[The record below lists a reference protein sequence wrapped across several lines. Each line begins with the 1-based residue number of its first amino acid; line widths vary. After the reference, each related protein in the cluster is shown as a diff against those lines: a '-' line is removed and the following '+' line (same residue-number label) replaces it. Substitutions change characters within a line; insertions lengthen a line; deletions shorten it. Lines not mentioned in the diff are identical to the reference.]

1 MSLVSIGALHTCVLY
16 MDCDPGHKF
25 SKMQCFDCTCA
36 ESPEV
41 GQILFEKSHSSLK
54 PFTIETLYKP
64 FIFSLLETSMH
75 LNLSSLINSKYSWNP
90 NNGHEN
96 MTIQI
101 NKRKRKKITC
111 TDCTVLIQRKGERN
125 KRTQGKKLKKSIKLM
140 WCSLGWWKRW
150 GF

>member
-1 MSLVSIGALHTCVLY
+1 MGFLSSSLLSSKHLESILIHHHEAMKLASTLSIQKTYRPMSLVSIGALHTCVLY

-75 LNLSSLINSKYSWNP
+75 LNLSSLINSKYS
-90 NNGHEN
+90 
-96 MTIQI
+96 
-101 NKRKRKKITC
+101 
-111 TDCTVLIQRKGERN
+111 
-125 KRTQGKKLKKSIKLM
+125 
-140 WCSLGWWKRW
+140 
-150 GF
+150 